1 MGFLVGKPMHHT
13 SSLQSIETISE
24 RCMAKAGNAATV
36 RACCFPVAANR
47 GFAKTDN
54 LQRNNLQEDDLQGG
68 DLQRGD
74 CGGSIRRNQVP
85 AIVLVQH
92 RTTRL
97 KSNPCSK
104 SRHHLYF
111 ALERLKI
118 KP

>member
-13 SSLQSIETISE
+13 SSCQSIETISE
-24 RCMAKAGNAATV
+24 RCTAKAG
-36 RACCFPVAANR
+36 
-47 GFAKTDN
+47 
-54 LQRNNLQEDDLQGG
+54 DDR
-68 DLQRGD
+68 D
-74 CGGSIRRNQVP
+74 GGSSLFVRLPRTGALQKQTTCKGTICKKTIYEGAIAESRFARNQVP
-85 AIVLVQH
+85 AIVLLQH